1 MIGWYLKRVD
11 PVLAR
16 VWKVSTEKSVHELT
30 NWEVEK
36 DAWVREFHE
45 EVYTLELCPRRVMV
59 YRAFRAGLGCP
70 RFRRNHWSRI
80 SFTCLGSRVSPA
92 DPDSSAC

>member
-16 VWKVSTEKSVHELT
+16 VWRVSTEKSAYEL
-30 NWEVEK
+30 NDWEVEK

-45 EVYTLELCPRRVMV
+45 KA
-59 YRAFRAGLGCP
+59 RALGVLLVKQTT
-70 RFRRNHWSRI
+70 F
-80 SFTCLGSRVSPA
+80 
-92 DPDSSAC
+92 

>member
-1 MIGWYLKRVD
+1 MIGWYLKKVD

-16 VWKVSTEKSVHELT
+16 VWRVSTEKSVHELN

-45 EVYTLELCPRRVMV
+45 EVCTLSLFHDVHN
-59 YRAFRAGLGCP
+59 GLTEVRQVWDVRGFDAIIGP
-70 RFRRNHWSRI
+70 G
-80 SFTCLGSRVSPA
+80 LASPA
-92 DPDSSAC
+92 LVHE

>member
-16 VWKVSTEKSVHELT
+16 VWRVSIEKSVHDLG

-36 DAWVREFHE
+36 DAWIREFHD
-45 EVYTLELCPRRVMV
+45 EVCTLELYPRCGRWLNGSFGQVWDV
-59 YRAFRAGLGCP
+59 RGFDAVIGPGLA
-70 RFRRNHWSRI
+70 
-80 SFTCLGSRVSPA
+80 SPA
-92 DPDSSAC
+92 LVHE